1 MINELQLITSM
12 EKNDAFA
19 RKRYTELQKRY
30 ANEYVAIDNGRVIAH
45 SKSIKALS
53 EILSSKG
60 VELTTVLVQFIPKMG
75 LKYYF
80 KQVAPCD
87 CL

>member
-19 RKRYTELQKRY
+19 RNRYTELQKRY

-45 SKSIKALS
+45 SKTIKALS

-60 VELTTVLVQFIPKMG
+60 VELTTVLVQFIPKRG
-75 LKYYF
+75 VEILF
-80 KQVAPCD
+80 
-87 CL
+87 